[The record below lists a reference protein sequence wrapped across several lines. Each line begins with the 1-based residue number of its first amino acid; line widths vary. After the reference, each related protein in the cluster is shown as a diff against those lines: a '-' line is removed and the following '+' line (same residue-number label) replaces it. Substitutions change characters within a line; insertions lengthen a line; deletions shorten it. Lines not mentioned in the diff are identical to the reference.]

1 MNTDAI
7 VQNLL
12 WILPVTLL
20 LIAIIQFLYW
30 FFLNNSVPSDTK
42 HKPSKVTSPIMP
54 TYPVLAGQHASYLE
68 HSLHGYKNGQRKNG
82 IMAGIVAGL
91 SDADMQALAL
101 YFAAQEGPLYVPS
114 LP

>member
-1 MNTDAI
+1 MMAFG
-7 VQNLL
+7 LL
-12 WILPVTLL
+12 SAGAVSAQTAPEAAATCV
-20 LIAIIQFLYW
+20 ACHGE
-30 FFLNNSVPSDTK
+30 K
-42 HKPSKVTSPIMP
+42 GAAPIMP

-91 SDADMQALAL
+91 SDADMRALSL
-101 YFAAQEGPLYVPS
+101 YFAAQESPLYVPS